1 MSEKEVYTTTV
12 QSIASGGTGGEP
24 TAVDSKDGKIVRIR
38 PLHIDEKYTHEELA
52 DSMWELDVDGKKFR
66 PEYKAAPNYMALAYK
81 ERVYSKN
88 RVMKPLKRVDWE
100 PGGDPAT
107 MNAANRGK
115 SKFVEISWD
124 EALDIMESEIKR
136 VIDQYGPYSVLCIG
150 EDGHR
155 ESKDLHAGGGMHMT
169 AMNLLGGYT
178 RETRTP
184 DSVEGWYWGAKHF
197 WGSGFN
203 RGGGLIAP
211 PQNGYSNYNVVK
223 DVTENA
229 DLLVFDAGDWELTQ
243 NYASMF
249 FSRLLKYWE
258 ELGKEFVSVDPFC
271 NYTAVCHK
279 TFKWI
284 PILPNT
290 DAALD
295 FGAMYVMITEGIYD
309 KEYIGTHSIGFD
321 KVADYVLGK
330 EDGIPKTPEWASE
343 RCGIPPHTIKA
354 YARNLCKKRASHVH
368 YSSGSIKTPYSH
380 EPGRTQAYLLAMQG
394 MGKPGVQQL
403 HLEATLVA
411 KEKLAESSTR
421 PFSLLNHCRMFYP
434 SAQSLPRTA
443 IAEAIRNGHVEWY
456 GSPCIVYVP
465 TDEQFK
471 KFTYPGD
478 PKMGLMMAQAM
489 AQRAGLPV
497 PTEEPR
503 INPVHMLWS
512 EKPCNMNC
520 WNGGFEFQDAIR
532 SDEVEFFVT
541 NHQWM
546 ENDSLFADLVLPV
559 TTCLE
564 DDDTMG
570 ASMTVGMRWAGY
582 TPHACDR
589 VGVSKSDWEIALE
602 VLDRFGKRE
611 ELDLG
616 MTTDQ
621 WLEYGFANSHL
632 TTEVDWDTLV
642 EKGLYYPKL
651 EENWRDE
658 LPGMRG
664 FYEDPENFPLDTP
677 SGKLEFYSQALA
689 DNFPDDKERQ
699 PIAKWITGGPAEEG
713 WTHDESLWGER
724 CKKYP
729 LLVTANPARFRVHV
743 QGDDIAW
750 YREIETTKVKGP
762 DGYLY
767 EPVWMAPEDAEARGI
782 KNGDIVKVYNERG
795 IILTGARISQR
806 ITPGSVVVAKG
817 SRVDP
822 IAPHIDRGGAI
833 NLISPEA
840 TVSKNCK
847 GFAVTGYL
855 IEAEKLTQEEYDSW
869 KKDYPEAFDRAYD
882 AGQGI
887 TAMPGSS
894 RRRKRG
900 QQDERL
906 RDSRRKMHGLP
917 RLPDRLQRRALRKL
931 LDAVYPGAAGVR
943 PVLDESQPERARP
956 ASPGKGELHSRAL
969 PALRKRSLHRCGQR
983 WRRLSPRRRSCDHRP
998 R

>member
-52 DSMWELDVDGKKFR
+52 DSMWELEVDGKKFR

-309 KEYIGTHSIGFD
+309 KEYVDTHSIGFD

-330 EDGIPKTPEWASE
+330 EDGVPKTPEWASE

-403 HLEATLVA
+403 HLEAALVA

-421 PFSLLNHCRMFYP
+421 PFSLVNHTRMFYP

-621 WLEYGFANSHL
+621 WLKYGFTNSHL

-887 TAMPGSS
+887 T
-894 RRRKRG
+894 
-900 QQDERL
+900 
-906 RDSRRKMHGLP
+906 RD
-917 RLPDRLQRRALRKL
+917 AWVVE
-931 LDAVYPGAAGVR
+931 A
-943 PVLDESQPERARP
+943 
-956 ASPGKGELHSRAL
+956 
-969 PALRKRSLHRCGQR
+969 
-983 WRRLSPRRRSCDHRP
+983 
-998 R
+998 

>member
-52 DSMWELDVDGKKFR
+52 DSMWELEVDGKKFR

-309 KEYIGTHSIGFD
+309 KEYIDTHSIGFD

-589 VGVSKSDWEIALE
+589 VGISKSDWEIALE

-855 IEAEKLTQEEYDSW
+855 IEAEKLAQEEYDSW
-869 KKDYPEAFDRAYD
+869 KKDYPEAFNRAYD

-887 TAMPGSS
+887 T
-894 RRRKRG
+894 
-900 QQDERL
+900 
-906 RDSRRKMHGLP
+906 RD
-917 RLPDRLQRRALRKL
+917 AWVVE
-931 LDAVYPGAAGVR
+931 A
-943 PVLDESQPERARP
+943 
-956 ASPGKGELHSRAL
+956 
-969 PALRKRSLHRCGQR
+969 
-983 WRRLSPRRRSCDHRP
+983 
-998 R
+998 

>member
-52 DSMWELDVDGKKFR
+52 DSMWELEVDGKKFR

-223 DVTENA
+223 DVSENA

-309 KEYIGTHSIGFD
+309 KEYIDTHSIGFD

-621 WLEYGFANSHL
+621 WLEYGFTNSHL

-664 FYEDPENFPLDTP
+664 FYEDPENYPLDTP

-795 IILTGARISQR
+795 IILAGARISQR

-887 TAMPGSS
+887 T
-894 RRRKRG
+894 
-900 QQDERL
+900 
-906 RDSRRKMHGLP
+906 RD
-917 RLPDRLQRRALRKL
+917 AWVVE
-931 LDAVYPGAAGVR
+931 A
-943 PVLDESQPERARP
+943 
-956 ASPGKGELHSRAL
+956 
-969 PALRKRSLHRCGQR
+969 
-983 WRRLSPRRRSCDHRP
+983 
-998 R
+998 

>member
-1 MSEKEVYTTTV
+1 MSEKEIYTTTV

-52 DSMWELDVDGKKFR
+52 DSMWELEVDGKKFR

-223 DVTENA
+223 DVSENA

-295 FGAMYVMITEGIYD
+295 FGAMYVMIAEGIYD
-309 KEYIGTHSIGFD
+309 KEYIDTHSIGFD

-330 EDGIPKTPEWASE
+330 EDGVPKTPEWASE

-621 WLEYGFANSHL
+621 WLEYGFTNSHL

-689 DNFPDDKERQ
+689 DNFLDDKERQ

-782 KNGDIVKVYNERG
+782 KSGDIVKVYNERG

-887 TAMPGSS
+887 T
-894 RRRKRG
+894 
-900 QQDERL
+900 
-906 RDSRRKMHGLP
+906 RD
-917 RLPDRLQRRALRKL
+917 AWVVE
-931 LDAVYPGAAGVR
+931 A
-943 PVLDESQPERARP
+943 
-956 ASPGKGELHSRAL
+956 
-969 PALRKRSLHRCGQR
+969 
-983 WRRLSPRRRSCDHRP
+983 
-998 R
+998 

>member
-271 NYTAVCHK
+271 NYTAVCHR

-309 KEYIGTHSIGFD
+309 KEYVNTHSIGFD

-343 RCGIPPHTIKA
+343 RCGIPSHTIKA

-471 KFTYPGD
+471 KFTYPSD

-564 DDDTMG
+564 DDDTVG

-887 TAMPGSS
+887 T
-894 RRRKRG
+894 
-900 QQDERL
+900 
-906 RDSRRKMHGLP
+906 RD
-917 RLPDRLQRRALRKL
+917 AWVVE
-931 LDAVYPGAAGVR
+931 A
-943 PVLDESQPERARP
+943 
-956 ASPGKGELHSRAL
+956 
-969 PALRKRSLHRCGQR
+969 
-983 WRRLSPRRRSCDHRP
+983 
-998 R
+998 

>member
-223 DVTENA
+223 DVSENA

-309 KEYIGTHSIGFD
+309 KEYIDTHSIGFD

-478 PKMGLMMAQAM
+478 PQMGLMMAQAM

-532 SDEVEFFVT
+532 SNEVEFFVT

-621 WLEYGFANSHL
+621 WLEYGFTNSHL

-664 FYEDPENFPLDTP
+664 FYEDPENYPLDTP

-750 YREIETTKVKGP
+750 YREIETTKVKGS

-782 KNGDIVKVYNERG
+782 KSGDIVKVYNERG
-795 IILTGARISQR
+795 IILTGARVSQR
-806 ITPGSVVVAKG
+806 IAPGSVVVAKG

-887 TAMPGSS
+887 T
-894 RRRKRG
+894 
-900 QQDERL
+900 
-906 RDSRRKMHGLP
+906 RD
-917 RLPDRLQRRALRKL
+917 AWVVE
-931 LDAVYPGAAGVR
+931 A
-943 PVLDESQPERARP
+943 
-956 ASPGKGELHSRAL
+956 
-969 PALRKRSLHRCGQR
+969 
-983 WRRLSPRRRSCDHRP
+983 
-998 R
+998 

>member
-1 MSEKEVYTTTV
+1 MSEKDVYTTTV

-52 DSMWELDVDGKKFR
+52 DSMWELEVDGKKFR

-309 KEYIGTHSIGFD
+309 KEYIDTHSIGFD

-589 VGVSKSDWEIALE
+589 VGISKSDWEIALE

-621 WLEYGFANSHL
+621 WLEYGLANSHL

-869 KKDYPEAFDRAYD
+869 KKDYPEAFNRAYD

-887 TAMPGSS
+887 T
-894 RRRKRG
+894 
-900 QQDERL
+900 
-906 RDSRRKMHGLP
+906 RD
-917 RLPDRLQRRALRKL
+917 AWVVE
-931 LDAVYPGAAGVR
+931 A
-943 PVLDESQPERARP
+943 
-956 ASPGKGELHSRAL
+956 
-969 PALRKRSLHRCGQR
+969 
-983 WRRLSPRRRSCDHRP
+983 
-998 R
+998 

>member
-1 MSEKEVYTTTV
+1 MSEKEIYTTTV

-52 DSMWELDVDGKKFR
+52 DSMWELEVDGKKFR

-223 DVTENA
+223 DVSENA

-258 ELGKEFVSVDPFC
+258 EIGKEFVSVDPFC

-309 KEYIGTHSIGFD
+309 KEYIDTHSIGFD
-321 KVADYVLGK
+321 KVADYILGK

-664 FYEDPENFPLDTP
+664 FYEDPENYPLDTP

-689 DNFPDDKERQ
+689 DNFPNDKERQ

-795 IILTGARISQR
+795 IILTGARVSQR
-806 ITPGSVVVAKG
+806 IAPGSVVVAKG

-887 TAMPGSS
+887 T
-894 RRRKRG
+894 
-900 QQDERL
+900 
-906 RDSRRKMHGLP
+906 RD
-917 RLPDRLQRRALRKL
+917 AWVVE
-931 LDAVYPGAAGVR
+931 A
-943 PVLDESQPERARP
+943 
-956 ASPGKGELHSRAL
+956 
-969 PALRKRSLHRCGQR
+969 
-983 WRRLSPRRRSCDHRP
+983 
-998 R
+998 

>member
-52 DSMWELDVDGKKFR
+52 DSMWELDVDGRKFR

-223 DVTENA
+223 DVSENA

-309 KEYIGTHSIGFD
+309 KEYIDTHSIGFD

-443 IAEAIRNGHVEWY
+443 VAEAIRNGHVEWY

-532 SDEVEFFVT
+532 SNEVEFFVT

-621 WLEYGFANSHL
+621 WLEYGFTNSHL
-632 TTEVDWDTLV
+632 TTEIDWDTLV

-795 IILTGARISQR
+795 IILTGARVSQR
-806 ITPGSVVVAKG
+806 IAPGSVVVAKG

-887 TAMPGSS
+887 T
-894 RRRKRG
+894 
-900 QQDERL
+900 
-906 RDSRRKMHGLP
+906 RD
-917 RLPDRLQRRALRKL
+917 AWVVE
-931 LDAVYPGAAGVR
+931 A
-943 PVLDESQPERARP
+943 
-956 ASPGKGELHSRAL
+956 
-969 PALRKRSLHRCGQR
+969 
-983 WRRLSPRRRSCDHRP
+983 
-998 R
+998 

>member
-52 DSMWELDVDGKKFR
+52 DSMWELEVDGKKFR

-309 KEYIGTHSIGFD
+309 KEYIDTHSIGFD

-330 EDGIPKTPEWASE
+330 EDGIRKTPEWASE

-589 VGVSKSDWEIALE
+589 VGISKSDWEIALE

-869 KKDYPEAFDRAYD
+869 KKDYPEAFNRAYD

-887 TAMPGSS
+887 T
-894 RRRKRG
+894 
-900 QQDERL
+900 
-906 RDSRRKMHGLP
+906 RD
-917 RLPDRLQRRALRKL
+917 AWVVE
-931 LDAVYPGAAGVR
+931 A
-943 PVLDESQPERARP
+943 
-956 ASPGKGELHSRAL
+956 
-969 PALRKRSLHRCGQR
+969 
-983 WRRLSPRRRSCDHRP
+983 
-998 R
+998 

>member
-1 MSEKEVYTTTV
+1 MSERDGYTTTV

-24 TAVDSKDGKIVRIR
+24 TAVDTKDGKIVRIR
-38 PLHIDEKYTHEELA
+38 PLHIDEKYTPEELA
-52 DSMWELDVDGKKFR
+52 DSMWELDVDGKKLR
-66 PEYKAAPNYMALAYK
+66 PEMKAAPNYMALAYK

-88 RVMKPLKRVDWE
+88 RVRKPLKRIDWE
-100 PGGDPAT
+100 PGGDPEKIHAE
-107 MNAANRGK
+107 NRGK

-124 EALDIMESEIKR
+124 EALDIMESELKR
-136 VIDQYGPYSVLCIG
+136 LIDKYGPYTVLCVG

-155 ESKDLHAGGGMHMT
+155 ESKDLHAGGGMHAT
-169 AMNLLGGYT
+169 VMNFLGGYT

-203 RGGGLIAP
+203 HGGGLIAP
-211 PQNGYSNYNVVK
+211 PQNNYSNYNVMK
-223 DVTENA
+223 DVSENS

-249 FSRLLKYWE
+249 FSRVLKYWE
-258 ELGKEFVSVDPFC
+258 DLGKEFVSVDPFC

-290 DAALD
+290 DVALD

-309 KEYIGTHSIGFD
+309 KEYIDTHSIGFD
-321 KVADYVLGK
+321 KLVDYVLGK
-330 EDGIPKTPEWASE
+330 EDGVPKTPKWASE
-343 RCGIPPHTIKA
+343 RCGIPEHTIKA

-394 MGKPGVQQL
+394 LGKPGVQQL
-403 HLEATLVA
+403 HLEATNMG
-411 KEKLAESSTR
+411 KEKLAQSSTR
-421 PFSLLNHCRMFYP
+421 PFSMLNHCRMFYP
-434 SAQSLPRTA
+434 SGQSLPRTA

-456 GSPCIVYVP
+456 GSPCIVYVD
-465 TDEQFK
+465 TEEQFK
-471 KFTYPGD
+471 KFTYPGN
-478 PKMGLMMAQAM
+478 PQAALMMAQAM
-489 AQRAGLPV
+489 AKRAGTEV
-497 PTEEPR
+497 PTEEPK
-503 INPVHMLWS
+503 ISPIHMLWS

-532 SDEVEFFVT
+532 SPQVEFFVT
-541 NHQWM
+541 NHQWL
-546 ENDSLFADLVLPV
+546 ENDSLFCDLVLPV

-570 ASMTVGMRWAGY
+570 ASMTVGMRYAGY

-589 VGVSKSDWEIALE
+589 VGESKSDWEIALE
-602 VLDRFGKRE
+602 VLDRFGMRE
-611 ELDLG
+611 KLDYG
-616 MTTDQ
+616 MSTQQ
-621 WLEYGFANSHL
+621 WLEYGFNTSQL
-632 TTEVDWDTLV
+632 PTEVDWDTLV

-664 FYEDPENFPLDTP
+664 FYEDPEKYPLDTP

-689 DNFPDDKERQ
+689 DHFPDDKERQ
-699 PIAKWITGGPAEEG
+699 PMAKWIVGGPAEEG

-767 EPVWMAPEDAEARGI
+767 EPLWISPEDADAREI
-782 KNGDIVKVYNERG
+782 EDGDIVKLFNDRG
-795 IILTGARISQR
+795 IVLTGARISER
-806 ITPGSVVVAKG
+806 VMPGSVVVAKG

-833 NLISPEA
+833 NLISPEE

-847 GFAVTGYL
+847 GFVVTGYL
-855 IEAEKLTQEEYDSW
+855 VEAEKLSQEEYDGW
-869 KKDYPEAFDRAYD
+869 KSEYPEAFERAYD
-882 AGQGI
+882 PGEGI
-887 TAMPGSS
+887 T
-894 RRRKRG
+894 
-900 QQDERL
+900 
-906 RDSRRKMHGLP
+906 RD
-917 RLPDRLQRRALRKL
+917 AWVVE
-931 LDAVYPGAAGVR
+931 A
-943 PVLDESQPERARP
+943 
-956 ASPGKGELHSRAL
+956 
-969 PALRKRSLHRCGQR
+969 
-983 WRRLSPRRRSCDHRP
+983 
-998 R
+998 

>member
-52 DSMWELDVDGKKFR
+52 DSMWELEVDGKKFR

-309 KEYIGTHSIGFD
+309 KEYIDTHSIGFD

-380 EPGRTQAYLLAMQG
+380 EPGRTQAYLLTMQG

-869 KKDYPEAFDRAYD
+869 KKDYPEAFNRAYD

-887 TAMPGSS
+887 T
-894 RRRKRG
+894 
-900 QQDERL
+900 
-906 RDSRRKMHGLP
+906 RD
-917 RLPDRLQRRALRKL
+917 AWVVE
-931 LDAVYPGAAGVR
+931 A
-943 PVLDESQPERARP
+943 
-956 ASPGKGELHSRAL
+956 
-969 PALRKRSLHRCGQR
+969 
-983 WRRLSPRRRSCDHRP
+983 
-998 R
+998 

>member
-309 KEYIGTHSIGFD
+309 KEYVDTHSIGFD

-421 PFSLLNHCRMFYP
+421 PFSLLNHCRIFYP

-443 IAEAIRNGHVEWY
+443 IAEAIRNGRIEWY

-621 WLEYGFANSHL
+621 WLEYGFTNSRL

-887 TAMPGSS
+887 T
-894 RRRKRG
+894 
-900 QQDERL
+900 
-906 RDSRRKMHGLP
+906 RD
-917 RLPDRLQRRALRKL
+917 AWVVE
-931 LDAVYPGAAGVR
+931 A
-943 PVLDESQPERARP
+943 
-956 ASPGKGELHSRAL
+956 
-969 PALRKRSLHRCGQR
+969 
-983 WRRLSPRRRSCDHRP
+983 
-998 R
+998 